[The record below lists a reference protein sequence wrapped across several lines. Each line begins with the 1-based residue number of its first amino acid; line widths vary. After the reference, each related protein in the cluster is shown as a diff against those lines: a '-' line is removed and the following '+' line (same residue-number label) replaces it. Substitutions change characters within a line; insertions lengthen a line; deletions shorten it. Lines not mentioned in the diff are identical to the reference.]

1 MDPVLNLPDS
11 NFLISKIMEENI
23 VKMVTENASR
33 YNSREVFR
41 QRDPLSNSYRTYTW
55 NNLVDNSKMV
65 SRSLLSLGTETF
77 ENIGIFSDNRPEWI
91 FADLGIMSI
100 RSVVV
105 PFYSTASKQQLK
117 YIVDETGMKL
127 IFAGNREQYEK
138 ALWLLENTDT
148 LKSIVVFDPDIA
160 PDKDGCMSWGKFM
173 AMDAGNHFDAELK
186 YRLSEMMPD
195 DLVTIIYTSGT
206 TGESKG
212 VMLTHS
218 TFLYAFKIHD
228 DRLDVSEPDVSV
240 CFLPLSHVFERMWTY
255 YMLYKGATNVFI
267 DNPREIVKHLPD
279 IKPTLMCTVPRFF
292 EKTYEG
298 IQAELS
304 KWSSAKKKIFSWAVK
319 TGHEHSSYLSK
330 NQTPPVI
337 TGLKYRIADT
347 LVLKKIRNIFG
358 GNIKYMPCA
367 GAAIS
372 PVLLRFFHATG
383 LTINYGYGATETSA
397 TVSCFRSDRYDFDT
411 CGSIM
416 PGIEVKISEQGEILI
431 KGNTVF
437 KGYYN
442 KPEET
447 SKTLIDGWYHSGD
460 QGFITQNGDLVMTD
474 RLKDLM
480 KTSSGKFVSPQK
492 IELHFGQDPYIEQII
507 AIGDKKKYVT
517 ALIVPSFHALK
528 IEAERIGLKA
538 LDEAELVVRKE
549 IIEFYNE
556 RIHKLQEDLANYER
570 VIRFK
575 LLPEPFSIQNGMLTN
590 TLKVRRNMLIEQF
603 KEDIDKMYLP

>member
-1 MDPVLNLPDS
+1 MMKGNIL
-11 NFLISKIMEENI
+11 NI
-23 VKMVTENASR
+23 VLERASG

-41 QRDPLSNSYRTYTW
+41 QRDSESNSYKKISW
-55 NNLVDNSKMV
+55 ECLVNTSQMV
-65 SRSLLSLGTETF
+65 SRSLLSLGADTF
-77 ENIGIFSDNRPEWI
+77 ENIGIFCDNRPEWI
-91 FADLGIMSI
+91 YSDLGIMGMRGVS
-100 RSVVV
+100 V
-105 PFYSTASKQQLK
+105 PFYSTSSKQQLK
-117 YIVDETGMKL
+117 YIVDETKMKL
-127 IFAGNREQYEK
+127 IFVGNREQYEK
-138 ALWLLENTDT
+138 ALWLLENTET
-148 LKSIVVFDPDIA
+148 LKKIIVIDATIA
-160 PDKDGCMSWGKFM
+160 PDNDRCINWEKFIGL
-173 AMDAGNHFDAELK
+173 DSENNFNDELK
-186 YRLSEMMPD
+186 KRMQDIQTD

-218 TFLYAFKIHD
+218 TFLYTFKIHD
-228 DRLDVSEPDVSV
+228 ERLEVKESDVSV

-255 YMLYKGATNVFI
+255 YMLYRGATNVFI
-267 DNPREIVKHLPD
+267 DNPREIIKHISV

-304 KWSSAKKKIFSWAVK
+304 KWSAVKKKIFNWSVK
-319 TGHEHSSYLSK
+319 TGHEYSEFLSK
-330 NQTPPVI
+330 NQQPPVI
-337 TGLKYRIADT
+337 LKIKHSVADK
-347 LVLKKIRNIFG
+347 LVLKKLRGIFG
-358 GNIKYMPCA
+358 GNIRYMPCA

-372 PVLLRFFHATG
+372 PSMLRFFHAAG
-383 LTINYGYGATETSA
+383 VIINYGYGATETSA
-397 TVSCFRSDRYDFDT
+397 TVSCFRGDRYDFDT
-411 CGSIM
+411 CGTTM

-431 KGNTVF
+431 KGDTVF
-437 KGYYN
+437 KGYFN

-447 SKTLIDGWYHSGD
+447 AKTLIDGWYHSGD
-460 QGFITQNGDLVMTD
+460 QGYITGNGDLVMTD

-480 KTSSGKFVSPQK
+480 KTSSGKYVSPQK

-507 AIGDKKKYVT
+507 AIGDKRKYIT
-517 ALIVPSFHALK
+517 ALIVPSFLALK
-528 IEAERIGLKA
+528 IEAERIGLKT
-538 LDEAELVVRKE
+538 LDDAELVVRKE

-603 KEDIDKMYLP
+603 KDDIDKMYLS

>member
-1 MDPVLNLPDS
+1 MMKGNIL
-11 NFLISKIMEENI
+11 NI
-23 VKMVTENASR
+23 VLERASG

-41 QRDPLSNSYRTYTW
+41 QRDSESNSYKKISW
-55 NNLVDNSKMV
+55 ECLVNTSQMV
-65 SRSLLSLGTETF
+65 SRSLLSLGADTF
-77 ENIGIFSDNRPEWI
+77 ENIGIFCDNRPEWI
-91 FADLGIMSI
+91 YSDLGIMGMRGVS
-100 RSVVV
+100 V
-105 PFYSTASKQQLK
+105 PFYSTSSKQQLK
-117 YIVDETGMKL
+117 YIVDETKMKL
-127 IFAGNREQYEK
+127 IFVGNREQYEK
-138 ALWLLENTDT
+138 ALWLLENTET
-148 LKSIVVFDPDIA
+148 LKKIIVIDATIA
-160 PDKDGCMSWGKFM
+160 PDNDRCITWEKFIGL
-173 AMDAGNHFDAELK
+173 DSENNFNDELK
-186 YRLSEMMPD
+186 KRMQDIQTD

-218 TFLYAFKIHD
+218 TFLYTFKIHD
-228 DRLDVSEPDVSV
+228 ERLEVKESDVSV

-255 YMLYKGATNVFI
+255 YMLYRGATNVFI
-267 DNPREIVKHLPD
+267 DNPREIIKHISV

-304 KWSSAKKKIFSWAVK
+304 KWSAVKKKIFNWSVK
-319 TGHEHSSYLSK
+319 TGHEYSEFLSK
-330 NQTPPVI
+330 NQQPPVI
-337 TGLKYRIADT
+337 LKIKHSVADK
-347 LVLKKIRNIFG
+347 LVLKKLRGIFG
-358 GNIKYMPCA
+358 GNIRYMPCA

-372 PVLLRFFHATG
+372 PSMLRFFHAAG
-383 LTINYGYGATETSA
+383 VIINYGYGATETSA
-397 TVSCFRSDRYDFDT
+397 TVSCFRGDRYDFDT
-411 CGSIM
+411 CGTTM

-431 KGNTVF
+431 KGDTVF
-437 KGYYN
+437 KGYFN

-447 SKTLIDGWYHSGD
+447 AKTLIDGWYHSGD
-460 QGFITQNGDLVMTD
+460 QGYITGNGDLVMTD

-480 KTSSGKFVSPQK
+480 KTSSGKYVSPQK

-507 AIGDKKKYVT
+507 AIGDKRKYIT
-517 ALIVPSFHALK
+517 ALIVPSFLALK
-528 IEAERIGLKA
+528 IEAERIGLKT
-538 LDEAELVVRKE
+538 LDDAELVVRKE

-603 KEDIDKMYLP
+603 KDDIDKMYLS